1 MGNLD
6 PILIF
11 KTSICNPADRDQIRT
26 ALDGRTTV
34 LDWSVDL
41 EDIDCVLRVVSDG
54 ISAQQV
60 VALVSGKEKLLVF
73 PHVKFGF
80 HLEILSS
87 RSLRGSFFRPQE
99 MSAKRHLP
107 Q

>member
-1 MGNLD
+1 MENLD

-11 KTSICNPADRDQIRT
+11 KTSIRNPADREQIRT
-26 ALDGRTTV
+26 ALDGRPTV

-60 VALVSGKEKLLVF
+60 VALVRSCGYDCEA
-73 PHVKFGF
+73 
-80 HLEILSS
+80 LE
-87 RSLRGSFFRPQE
+87 
-99 MSAKRHLP
+99 
-107 Q
+107 